1 MIFLGGS
8 LVNSLMMILFS
19 FAIQFLKKFIVSVL
33 FDRMEPSEIPFQIM
47 IDEALDVAVH
57 DRLDIDFGIF
67 AAMVLDQGIRAEDI
81 RTDLAGEGDILLD
94 TADFILLFLP
104 FLFFELE
111 ELGLEHL
118 HAEFLVGKL
127 VSFNLA

>member
-1 MIFLGGS
+1 
-8 LVNSLMMILFS
+8 
-19 FAIQFLKKFIVSVL
+19 
-33 FDRMEPSEIPFQIM
+33 M

-81 RTDLAGEGDILLD
+81 RTNLAGEGNILLD
-94 TADFILLFLP
+94 TTDFILLFLP
-104 FLFFELE
+104 LLFFKLE

-127 VSFNLA
+127 ISFNLA